1 MNKRTLLIWHRPR
14 KTQFNTTSNLRPV
27 ASSRLVHHSLPTTMK
42 TITFQIGN
50 SDDKLTQREWAAFV
64 EDIDHEINVLAK
76 HVHFCGFSLGDAAW
90 QNACWVFELETAR
103 ENELKTLVT
112 EHRSRFKQ
120 DSVAWTEGQTVF
132 V

>member
-1 MNKRTLLIWHRPR
+1 
-14 KTQFNTTSNLRPV
+14 
-27 ASSRLVHHSLPTTMK
+27 MK
-42 TITFQIGN
+42 TITLQIEN

-76 HVHFCGFSLGDAAW
+76 RVHFCGFASGGAPW
-90 QNACWVFELETAR
+90 QNACWVFELEADR
-103 ENELKTLVT
+103 ENELKALVT

-120 DSVAWTEGQTVF
+120 DSVAWTEGQTAF